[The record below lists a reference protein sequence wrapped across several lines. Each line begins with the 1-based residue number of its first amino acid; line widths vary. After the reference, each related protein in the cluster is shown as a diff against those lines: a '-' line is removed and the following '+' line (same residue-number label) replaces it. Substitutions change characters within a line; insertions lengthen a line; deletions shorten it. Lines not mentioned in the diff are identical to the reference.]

1 VSHEK
6 RAGEIVAEF
15 HGGVVISNQAMR
27 ARVSVR

>member
-1 VSHEK
+1 VGYEK

-15 HGGVVISNQAMR
+15 HGGVVTGNQAIR